1 MMYNQIPGTEA
12 AAFKPRKPIVVLRQI
27 GNLVYTSGHGPE
39 DQITG
44 KPIYAGRIGRDLT
57 PEEGHAAARECGVIL
72 LGALRDH
79 FGSLDRVKSL
89 VKDTALINVDGDFCD
104 LDYVTD
110 GFSDLMADVLDER
123 GKHVRTVMGTHNMPN
138 GNIPVEIELIAEIE

>member
-44 KPIYAGRIGRDLT
+44 KPI
-57 PEEGHAAARECGVIL
+57 
-72 LGALRDH
+72 
-79 FGSLDRVKSL
+79 
-89 VKDTALINVDGDFCD
+89 
-104 LDYVTD
+104 
-110 GFSDLMADVLDER
+110 
-123 GKHVRTVMGTHNMPN
+123 
-138 GNIPVEIELIAEIE
+138 